1 MLEEAVNRLPDICWF
16 CWSGITT
23 TASRPRRFSFGELMK
38 VKDWKWPRLEWD
50 GLFGYIFSPCFFM
63 TTFKSLVQFV
73 HSRCALLLLVG
84 KDAQAEPPRPAGCCK
99 IGIIQPDQPG
109 FLGCAKMFQLH
120 SRVSVVQEL
129 LDRWRMPCPQWKHHV
144 PLPRFSCFQQ

>member
-1 MLEEAVNRLPDICWF
+1 MSLNYYNSLPAKKVLIWGADESEGLEMA
-16 CWSGITT
+16 
-23 TASRPRRFSFGELMK
+23 K
-38 VKDWKWPRLEWD
+38 
-50 GLFGYIFSPCFFM
+50 
-63 TTFKSLVQFV
+63 FV

-109 FLGCAKMFQLH
+109 FLGCANMFQLH

-129 LDRWRMPCPQWKHHV
+129 LDRWRMPCPQ
-144 PLPRFSCFQQ
+144 

>member
-1 MLEEAVNRLPDICWF
+1 M
-16 CWSGITT
+16 
-23 TASRPRRFSFGELMK
+23 
-38 VKDWKWPRLEWD
+38 KDWKWPRLEWD
-50 GLFGYIFSPCFFM
+50 GLFGYIFSSYFFM

-109 FLGCAKMFQLH
+109 FLGCANMFQLH

-129 LDRWRMPCPQWKHHV
+129 LDRWRMPCPQ
-144 PLPRFSCFQQ
+144 